1 MFEDV
6 RQALR
11 ELLHGNMPP
20 ESRREV
26 LVVMKDTLVRARL
39 ALDDLRASLA
49 VTERRVEAE
58 RVELET
64 VRRRKG
70 LAEAINDAET
80 VSIAERFELQ
90 HLERLAVLERKR
102 EAQQSELALVER
114 EVAEMSEQFKAASMG
129 VGSGM
134 RAAGSPVTDPLDE
147 GTSNLERDLNS
158 MGRAQRKAAAEADAE
173 ARLADLK
180 RRMGK

>member
-1 MFEDV
+1 VFEDV

-20 ESRREV
+20 ESRREL
-26 LVVMKDTLVRARL
+26 LVVMKETLVQARL
-39 ALDDLRASLA
+39 SLDDLRASLQ
-49 VTERRVEAE
+49 VTERRVQAE
-58 RVELET
+58 RLELDT

-70 LAEAINDAET
+70 LAETIGDSET
-80 VSIAERFELQ
+80 VVIAERFELQ
-90 HLERLAVLERKR
+90 HLERLTVLERKQ
-102 EAQQSELALVER
+102 EVQQSELALVER
-114 EVAEMSEQFKAASMG
+114 EVTEMTEQFKAAATG

-134 RAAGSPVTDPLDE
+134 RAGTPVTDPLDE
-147 GTSNLERDLNS
+147 ETSNLERDLNS
-158 MGRAQRKAAAEADAE
+158 MGRAQRRAAAEADAD